1 MRMEKGPGG
10 RFQNLL
16 VLNKKLQEKRRT
28 MHVRKCRWTQMMAAL
43 RVVDGDRGSR
53 GGVGWWARRKSWR
66 EEETTIGRNLQR
78 KMQSSWR
85 ARGRKGFCF

>member
-28 MHVRKCRWTQMMAAL
+28 MHVRKCGWTQMLAVL
-43 RVVDGDRGSR
+43 RVVDGGRGLAWWSR
-53 GGVGWWARRKSWR
+53 VVGSPEVAERRGDNDWPKFA
-66 EEETTIGRNLQR
+66 E
-78 KMQSSWR
+78 
-85 ARGRKGFCF
+85 